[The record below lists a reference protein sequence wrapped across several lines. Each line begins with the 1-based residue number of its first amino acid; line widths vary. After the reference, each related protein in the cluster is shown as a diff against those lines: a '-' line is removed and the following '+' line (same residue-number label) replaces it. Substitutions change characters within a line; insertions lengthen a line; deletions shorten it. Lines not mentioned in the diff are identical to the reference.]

1 MSCITVMNGRLLGKW
16 KSGSEWKWG
25 KIWDTILLI
34 QYETG
39 FFVSMEYFENLDEV
53 LAVLTNCGWWL
64 LVIQIR
70 ADSNVPETIAKKVW
84 DTCSLCDDIIIVI
97 IIIVMVCLL
106 SSWLES
112 ITPSWTIQ
120 EVIGLFWIISSKTK
134 TMVIC
139 LLGFW
144 IFCER
149 VLHRLCGEEFQQNST
164 LAHIQGRSE
173 NISTR
178 MCVKPLRM
186 LSKTENINYGYNF
199 SCLLTLLCRTT
210 WSSTCW
216 FVYKILDKVDGS

>member
-1 MSCITVMNGRLLGKW
+1 M
-16 KSGSEWKWG
+16 
-25 KIWDTILLI
+25 I

-120 EVIGLFWIISSKTK
+120 EVIGLF
-134 TMVIC
+134 
-139 LLGFW
+139 
-144 IFCER
+144 
-149 VLHRLCGEEFQQNST
+149 
-164 LAHIQGRSE
+164 
-173 NISTR
+173 
-178 MCVKPLRM
+178 
-186 LSKTENINYGYNF
+186 
-199 SCLLTLLCRTT
+199 
-210 WSSTCW
+210 
-216 FVYKILDKVDGS
+216 